1 MSRWGG
7 AKGGEKERMI
17 ILVLQYWTS
26 FNPHHVLMSLRWRR
40 APQLPPTH
48 TLWRQTGTRA
58 DAAPMK
64 TDLRGLDAPRQG
76 CGRWCAACGLSITQG
91 RHVFPRLRYIQA
103 FLFPLLDSAHQQMWP
118 CINNLC
124 LNRLWFLRA
133 PYRSSALR
141 PSSWTDRP
149 LLGWRSPR
157 NTTTWGG
164 YDALPLRCRKAWR
177 SAFSPSALIPVP
189 IFQQHY

>member
-7 AKGGEKERMI
+7 ARGGEKEGMI

-26 FNPHHVLMSLRWRR
+26 FNPHHVLMSVWWHRP
-40 APQLPPTH
+40 PQLPPTH

-64 TDLRGLDAPRQG
+64 TDLCGLYASCQS
-76 CGRWCAACGLSITQG
+76 WEHSCAACGPPIIEGPCIAICSSVSGTSAG
-91 RHVFPRLRYIQA
+91 
-103 FLFPLLDSAHQQMWP
+103 FLQLWP

-124 LNRLWFLRA
+124 RNRLWFLRA
-133 PYRSSALR
+133 PYRSRTLR
-141 PSSWTDRP
+141 PGSWTDRP

-157 NTTTWGG
+157 NTAWGG
-164 YDALPLRCRKAWR
+164 YDALPPRCWKGLEV
-177 SAFSPSALIPVP
+177 SGFLQLCIPVP
-189 IFQQHY
+189 IFQQPY

>member
-7 AKGGEKERMI
+7 AKGGEKEGMI

-26 FNPHHVLMSLRWRR
+26 FNPHPVLMSLRWRR

-64 TDLRGLDAPRQG
+64 TDLWGLHAPCQG
-76 CGRWCAACGLSITQG
+76 CGRWFAACRLAITDG
-91 RHVFPRLRYIQA
+91 RRVFPHLPYFQV
-103 FLFPLLDSAHQQMWP
+103 FLFPPLDSASQQMWP

-124 LNRLWFLRA
+124 LNRLRFLRT
-133 PYRSSALR
+133 PYRSS
-141 PSSWTDRP
+141 SWTARP
-149 LLGWRSPR
+149 RLGWRSPR
-157 NTTTWGG
+157 NTTAEVDMMLCLWGAG
-164 YDALPLRCRKAWR
+164 RPGGQR
-177 SAFSPSALIPVP
+177 FPPVL
-189 IFQQHY
+189 

>member
-1 MSRWGG
+1 
-7 AKGGEKERMI
+7 MI

-40 APQLPPTH
+40 APQLPPAH

-64 TDLRGLDAPRQG
+64 TDLCGLDAPCQG
-76 CGRWCAACGLSITQG
+76 CGRWFAACGLAITGG
-91 RHVFPRLRYIQA
+91 RHVFPHLRCFQV
-103 FLFPLLDSAHQQMWP
+103 FLFPTLGSASQHMWP

-124 LNRLWFLRA
+124 LNRLRFSRT
-133 PYRSSALR
+133 PYRSS
-141 PSSWTDRP
+141 SWADRP

-157 NTTTWGG
+157 NTTAWGG
-164 YDALPLRCRKAWR
+164 YDALPLRCWKAWR
-177 SAFSPSALIPVP
+177 SAFSPSALILVP